1 LEDVQRRFSLMSE
14 AMHFIS
20 HAYHHLSDLSLGLTR
35 PPPRTLGVRSLV
47 LQPAIVQGVGIP
59 VQAQINVV
67 SGHIGPHP
75 AATQQGAPQAAA
87 GTTPSSTASSAT
99 AAAGPED
106 ANRQQP
112 PTSGSAPAASANPP
126 SGPFMQDVMMGPL
139 FEARR
144 SSFTLPSGGN
154 VEVVMEM
161 TPSSLTYM
169 PNSGGGIGGHAH
181 GHVQE
186 ASPDLMRAIIM
197 HAMSHQMGGHSHG
210 GNAPA
215 SSAPSTG
222 GTATPTPSPGMMGS
236 SGQNSQARGST
247 TTNPTTSTQTRST
260 PRPHVHLAP
269 VNLPGK

>member
-1 LEDVQRRFSLMSE
+1 MSE

-67 SGHIGPHP
+67 SSHIGPH
-75 AATQQGAPQAAA
+75 QAAA
-87 GTTPSSTASSAT
+87 FQNASQAAPAGATPASTGAAT
-99 AAAGPED
+99 AAEA
-106 ANRQQP
+106 AARQQP
-112 PTSGSAPAASANPP
+112 PPA
-126 SGPFMQDVMMGPL
+126 GPGADRQQGGQFMPEIMMGPM

-161 TPSSLTYM
+161 TPSSLTYV
-169 PNSGGGIGGHAH
+169 PGAGGIGGHSH
-181 GHVQE
+181 GHMHE
-186 ASPDLMRAIIM
+186 ASPDLMRALIM
-197 HAMSHQMGGHSHG
+197 HAMTHQMGGQG
-210 GNAPA
+210 LGNAAAAPA
-215 SSAPSTG
+215 APTTTG
-222 GTATPTPSPGMMGS
+222 AAPAQAAGMSGPA
-236 SGQNSQARGST
+236 GQNSQARGTT

-269 VNLPGK
+269 VNMPGIFLLTVFILAWFT

>member
-1 LEDVQRRFSLMSE
+1 MYNLQNNNLEDVQRRFSLMSE
-14 AMHFIS
+14 TMHFIS

-47 LQPAIVQGVGIP
+47 LQPALVQGVGIP

-67 SGHIGPHP
+67 SSHIGPSQS
-75 AATQQGAPQAAA
+75 AAFASATQAAPT
-87 GTTPSSTASSAT
+87 GTAT
-99 AAAGPED
+99 ATE

-112 PTSGSAPAASANPP
+112 SATPGAPPADRQGGQMMPEI
-126 SGPFMQDVMMGPL
+126 MMGPM

-161 TPSSLTYM
+161 TPSSLTYV
-169 PNSGGGIGGHAH
+169 PGVGAIGGHSH
-181 GHVQE
+181 GHMHE
-186 ASPDLMRAIIM
+186 ASPDLMRALIM
-197 HAMSHQMGGHSHG
+197 HAMTHQMGGQG
-210 GNAPA
+210 LANAAAPA
-215 SSAPSTG
+215 AAPTTAAATTG
-222 GTATPTPSPGMMGS
+222 APTQAAGGMSGPA
-236 SGQNSQARGST
+236 GQNSQARGTT

-269 VNLPGK
+269 VNMPGMSF